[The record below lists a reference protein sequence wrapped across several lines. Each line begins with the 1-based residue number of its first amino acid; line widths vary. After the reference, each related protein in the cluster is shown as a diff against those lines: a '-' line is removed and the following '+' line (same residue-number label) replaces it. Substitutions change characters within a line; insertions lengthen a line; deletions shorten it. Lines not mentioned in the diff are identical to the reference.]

1 MDTIINPLYDF
12 QGYWF
17 IGIIHPHQLSILFVI
32 LATGALWDDHPSA
45 TILAHQYHVLSRAA
59 LSLSPIAHEVNTF
72 TVQAL
77 FTLIRFIHT
86 ADTNATE
93 ERWLLGGICTRA
105 AQIVTPCKFS
115 AEF

>member
-93 ERWLLGGICTRA
+93 ER
-105 AQIVTPCKFS
+105 
-115 AEF
+115 